1 MKGLTDKQRKML
13 DFIESFQERE
23 SMSPTVYEIADYFK
37 IKTSTVFAHIR
48 ALQRKGYLSRSSKA
62 RSISIMKPSK
72 RAKAKPAAPQQGL
85 PVPLLAKLNS
95 GIFTETMEKEGEVFC
110 DPMVT
115 SGEDSKNIYA
125 LKVHGENMRDMGI
138 FDGDVVIFKHTS
150 QPQTGSVVVA
160 LVNNETTVKKYV
172 PKGEYVEL
180 RSANPDQQPQVYS
193 AGDVL
198 IRGSVI
204 ALQRRY

>member
-23 SMSPTVYEIADYFK
+23 CMSPTVYEIADYFK

-72 RAKAKPAAPQQGL
+72 RAKMKHNPSGL
-85 PVPLLAKLNS
+85 PVPLLSRINS
-95 GIFTETMEKEGEVFC
+95 GIFTENMEKEGEVFC

-115 SGEDSKNIYA
+115 SGEDSKNLYA

-180 RSANPDQQPQVYS
+180 RSANPDLQPQVYS
-193 AGDVL
+193 ANDVL

>member
-23 SMSPTVYEIADYFK
+23 NMSPTVYEIADYFK

-62 RSISIMKPSK
+62 RSISIMKSSK
-72 RAKAKPAAPQQGL
+72 RTKAKHVTTSSQS
-85 PVPLLAKLNS
+85 VPLLSKINS
-95 GIFTETMEKEGEVFC
+95 GIFTENLEKEGEVFC
-110 DPMVT
+110 DSLVT
-115 SGEDSKNIYA
+115 AGEDSKNLYA
-125 LKVHGENMRDMGI
+125 LKVHGESMRDMGI

-180 RSANPDQQPQVYS
+180 RSANPDQQPQIYS
-193 AGDVL
+193 VNDVL

>member
-72 RAKAKPAAPQQGL
+72 RAKTKLSSPQGL
-85 PVPLLAKLNS
+85 PVPLLTKLNS
-95 GIFTETMEKEGEVFC
+95 GIFTENMEKDGEVFC

-115 SGEDSKNIYA
+115 SGEDSKNLYA

-150 QPQTGSVVVA
+150 QPQTGSVIVA

-172 PKGEYVEL
+172 SKGEYVEL
-180 RSANPDQQPQVYS
+180 RSANPDLQPQVYS
-193 AGDVL
+193 ANDVL

>member
-1 MKGLTDKQRKML
+1 MKGLTEKQRKML

-48 ALQRKGYLSRSSKA
+48 ALQRKEYLSRSSKA
-62 RSISIMKPSK
+62 RSISITKSSK
-72 RAKAKPAAPQQGL
+72 RAKAKHNTGIPSI
-85 PVPLLAKLNS
+85 PLLGKINS
-95 GIFTETMEKEGEVFC
+95 GVFTENLDKDGGVFC
-110 DPMVT
+110 DPAAT
-115 SGEDSKNIYA
+115 AGEDSKDLYA
-125 LKVHGENMRDMGI
+125 LKVHGENMHDMGI

-160 LVNNETTVKKYV
+160 FVNNETTVKRYV
-172 PKGEYVEL
+172 PKGEYIEL
-180 RSANPDQQPQVYS
+180 RSADLNQQPQIYS
-193 AGDVL
+193 ASDVL

>member
-23 SMSPTVYEIADYFK
+23 CMSPTVYEIADFFK

-62 RSISIMKPSK
+62 RSISIIKPSK
-72 RAKAKPAAPQQGL
+72 RAKTKHSNTLGL
-85 PVPLLAKLNS
+85 PVPLLTAIHS
-95 GIFTETMEKEGEVFC
+95 GIFTENMEKDGEIFC

-150 QPQTGSVVVA
+150 QPPTGSVIVA
-160 LVNNETTVKKYV
+160 LVNNETNVQKYV
-172 PKGEYVEL
+172 SKGEYVEL

-193 AGDVL
+193 ANDVL